1 MDQEKENILNNLK
14 KSGPG
19 FTVPKAYFE
28 KMEARI
34 EQKMDSTDSNSDTN
48 SDTNS
53 DLKSNKK
60 NTLSLDQIGKEH
72 GFKIPDGYFD
82 ENEPKL
88 KKLKT
93 TKIVPLKNNYTRIL
107 ALSIAASILLFFG
120 IKYMNPTQ
128 NAKSQMVFQ
137 DEEFINWIESD
148 LVELNSYEIAEAFN
162 DVELDQVLYPEDEVD
177 EYLNTIDI
185 EHLILEN

>member
-14 KSGPG
+14 KSGLG
-19 FTVPKAYFE
+19 FTVPESYFE
-28 KMEARI
+28 KLEGQI
-34 EQKMDSTDSNSDTN
+34 QQKMDLTGSDQKIN
-48 SDTNS
+48 NKRK
-53 DLKSNKK
+53 LKQKK
-60 NTLSLDQIGKEH
+60 HSVLDQIGKNH
-72 GFKIPDGYFD
+72 GFNIPDDYFD
-82 ENEPKL
+82 AFEPKT

-93 TKIVPLKNNYTRIL
+93 TKIVSLKNNYTRVL

-120 IKYMNPTQ
+120 IKYMNQSQ
-128 NAKSQMVFQ
+128 NQKSQIVFQ

-162 DVELDQVLYPEDEVD
+162 DIELDQILYTEDEVE
-177 EYLNTIDI
+177 EYLNSVDI

>member
-34 EQKMDSTDSNSDTN
+34 EQKMDSNDSN

-60 NTLSLDQIGKEH
+60 NNFSLDQIGKEH

-120 IKYMNPTQ
+120 IKYKNPAQ
-128 NAKSQMVFQ
+128 NAKSQIVFQ